1 MTLALT
7 PLKKCPRACLGAATA
22 TLCLLAAAQAAAQER
37 STDAASAAGAPGAAS
52 SWGIGI
58 GASAVRRPYAGAE
71 SKNIAVPLLFY
82 ESRWLRVSGA
92 TADVKLLQKEF
103 GPQSS
108 IGLTGR
114 LKYEDGGY
122 EAGDSPRLAGMADRD
137 GSVWG
142 GAAVTWNTG
151 FARVS
156 GEWLSDLS
164 SKSKGQKL
172 QLQVDRRFGFGS
184 FGLTPRVQAQ
194 WLDEKYVDYYFGVRA
209 NEAQPGR
216 AQYTGKA
223 ATTMEVGLRLDYAIR
238 PRQTVFLD
246 VSATSLPDEIK
257 NSPIVGRSSMS
268 RATVGYIHRF

>member
-1 MTLALT
+1 MTFFAT
-7 PLKKCPRACLGAATA
+7 PLQKRPSACLGTLAATF
-22 TLCLLAAAQAAAQER
+22 CLLAAAQASAQVR
-37 STDAASAAGAPGAAS
+37 PADAASSGSADAAS
-52 SWGIGI
+52 STWGVGI
-58 GASAVRRPYAGAE
+58 GASTVRRPYAGME
-71 SKNIAVPLLFY
+71 SKNMAVPLLFY
-82 ESRWLRVSGA
+82 ENRWLRVSGA

-103 GPQSS
+103 GPQNA

-114 LKYEDGGY
+114 IKYEDGGY
-122 EAGDSPRLAGMADRD
+122 EAGDSPRLSGMADRD

-151 FARVS
+151 IARIS

-194 WLDEKYVDYYFGVRA
+194 WLDEKYVDYYFGVRP
-209 NEAQPGR
+209 NEAMPGR

-223 ATTMEVGLRLDYAIR
+223 AATMEPGVRLDYAIQ
-238 PRQTVFLD
+238 PRQMVFLD
-246 VSATSLPDEIK
+246 ISTTSLPDEIK

-268 RATVGYIHRF
+268 RATVGYIYRF